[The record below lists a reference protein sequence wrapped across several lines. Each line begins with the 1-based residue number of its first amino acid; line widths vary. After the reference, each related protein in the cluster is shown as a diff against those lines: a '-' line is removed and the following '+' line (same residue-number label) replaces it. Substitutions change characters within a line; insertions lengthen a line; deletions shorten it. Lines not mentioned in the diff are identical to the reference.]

1 MDSSSN
7 QTQTSGDKCWL
18 IRTTQRQLLG
28 PVSKEKILSFLEKG
42 ALAPEDELTSGN
54 GYWFSVK
61 EKDLVEKYLLGDIPQ
76 SFNPISEAPSVLTA
90 ARDQKEGTA
99 SLHPN
104 PVPNKEELKAQAA
117 AQTNS
122 SEEEVHLP
130 AQDDLE
136 YPDLNAPI
144 DIGGEFEMEE
154 SSSDDITTVLKL
166 DNLAKPAVEEKRKP
180 APQES
185 QRAQLIAEVD
195 EEAQLPDQADLEYP
209 DMGMDFSTE
218 EATPLPQA
226 EEVDLAQDHDE
237 HTDEPAELENETVE
251 VEADQT
257 EKTSKK
263 KAQKRKKKIIEAP
276 QRNDRYLFY
285 LLALLILLTLSVFYY
300 YKKVL
305 NKPFPVIGQ
314 LTSLVISE
322 AQSQVL
328 APDPLA
334 IKKKDFLI

>member
-117 AQTNS
+117 AQTSS

-144 DIGGEFEMEE
+144 DIGGDFEMEE

-218 EATPLPQA
+218 ESTPPPQP
-226 EEVDLAQDHDE
+226 EEL
-237 HTDEPAELENETVE
+237 EPADLESETVE

-257 EKTSKK
+257 DKTSKK
-263 KAQKRKKKIIEAP
+263 KAQKRKKKTIEAP

-285 LLALLILLTLSVFYY
+285 LLALLILLTVSVFYY

-314 LTSLVISE
+314 VSSLVLSK
-322 AQSQVL
+322 AHAQVL